1 MGRLAV
7 QHTDDELTFAWSP
20 VYRPEWD
27 DAPNR
32 YVECDVV
39 SWGRSRRLAR
49 IEDPSLRLKAYLGV
63 QHFDP
68 AHWNLPGE
76 ARAVFFLSLF
86 MNGRTVTL
94 RTFPTAAAALAA
106 LHAFHVEVRETGGKR

>member
-1 MGRLAV
+1 MQQV
-7 QHTDDELTFAWSP
+7 DDGLTFAWSP

-27 DAPNR
+27 DAPDR
-32 YVECDVV
+32 YVEHDIV

-49 IEDPSLRLKAYLGV
+49 VEDSSIPLKAYLGV

-68 AHWNLPGE
+68 SRWNLPGE

-86 MNGRTVTL
+86 VDGRTVTL
-94 RTFPTAAAALAA
+94 RTFPSMAAALAA
-106 LHAFHVEVRETGGKR
+106 LHAFHAELRETRGGVDGH